1 MKLVFMTYYVGM
13 HKDVRELLDECGVV
27 SYTHWAQVTGRL
39 SCGVP
44 RDGTDVWPGYNTAVQ
59 AVLRE
64 ETAEKVAAAIE
75 RFNESQRGDE
85 RIDAYFVDLH
95 STIRAATDPASC
107 DAPGPAPG
115 D

>member
-13 HKDVRELLDECGVV
+13 HREVEELIERCGVV

-39 SCGVP
+39 SCGEP
-44 RDGTDVWPGYNTAVQ
+44 RQGSDVWPGYNTAVQ

-64 ETAEKVAAAIE
+64 ETADRVAEAI
-75 RFNESQRGDE
+75 RKFNGEQRGDE

-95 STIRAATDPASC
+95 STIRAATESDTAC
-107 DAPGPAPG
+107 IEKG
-115 D
+115 